1 MIVTLFIVFLSM
13 LILNDATGTG
23 SCADKLIQRLQRLR
37 DRCGF
42 APTHILDVGA
52 NEGKWSM
59 EVKNNVFPN
68 AQYFMIEG
76 NTQCSS
82 ALSEHKWATYEIA
95 LVGKE
100 VTNITFFTING
111 GSCGKGTGN
120 GIFRETSRHYVN
132 AVEETRTLNTIDRI
146 VLSKNFGPV
155 QFMKLDIQGAEVPA
169 LLGAFKTL
177 EHVEVLFTE
186 APIANYNENAPGY
199 FKLMHT
205 IHHLGFDM
213 FDITDLSYDNAQDL
227 LLQFDIIWVKRTSS
241 LWGEKCT
248 GYPPRRYSNFTD

>member
-1 MIVTLFIVFLSM
+1 MIVTLFLSM
-13 LILNDATGTG
+13 FILNDATGTG
-23 SCADKLIQRLQRLR
+23 GCADRLIHSLQRIK

-42 APTHILDVGA
+42 APTNILDVGA
-52 NEGKWSM
+52 NRGMWSS

-68 AQYFMIEG
+68 AQYLMIEG
-76 NTQCSS
+76 NTQCAS
-82 ALSEHKWATYEIA
+82 ALSEHKWASFEIA

-100 VTNITFFTING
+100 VSNTTFYTING
-111 GSCGKGTGN
+111 GSCQGGTGN
-120 GIFRETSRHYVN
+120 GIFRETSYHYN
-132 AVEETRTLNTIDRI
+132 TAVEETRTITTIDNI
-146 VLSKNFGPV
+146 VSSKNFGPV

-205 IHHLGFDM
+205 IHHFGFDM
-213 FDITDLSYDNAQDL
+213 FDITDLSYDHKEDT

-241 LWGEKCT
+241 LWSQKCT
-248 GYPPRRYSNFTD
+248 GYPPRRYNSTSD